1 MFRVP
6 TRSLLQSF
14 WLALTVTAA
23 VLIGI
28 TLWALDVPGAALWAI
43 GGGAGL
49 AAVGFARP
57 ELSKRPYESWK
68 RVSRLGRRAARLWLT
83 GVIFLVVTIVGWLG
97 GRVAWKGPEPKRSGW
112 IQKSKLPAGSY
123 AGDSDID
130 QKNDAAAGW
139 TRRYGEWAWR
149 SGNAWAWSLIPLL
162 ALLKGVE
169 GESAGSLGGNVY
181 TLY

>member
-1 MFRVP
+1 MEE
-6 TRSLLQSF
+6 T
-14 WLALTVTAA
+14 
-23 VLIGI
+23 
-28 TLWALDVPGAALWAI
+28 
-43 GGGAGL
+43 
-49 AAVGFARP
+49 
-57 ELSKRPYESWK
+57 
-68 RVSRLGRRAARLWLT
+68 
-83 GVIFLVVTIVGWLG
+83 
-97 GRVAWKGPEPKRSGW
+97 
-112 IQKSKLPAGSY
+112 KSKLPAGSY

-130 QKNDAAAGW
+130 QKHGAATGW